1 MREYANLPLSRRADN
16 GGVHVNSGIPNRA
29 AFLVAQA
36 VGVQKM
42 EQIYYRTLTQHLSP
56 DATFLD
62 AARATVRSATDLY
75 GAADAETV
83 RNALVQVGLELGG
96 SSAPPPPASTGPR
109 QGPVTPPASQALPA
123 GCVNLVNNGGF
134 ESEVGWT
141 QVSTNRSVIIDPER
155 PYTGARSAWLGGTDQ
170 EPVQYVYQDLNLPAN
185 ATSIQ
190 LSYFRQIHEETTGS
204 VGGSASNAKF
214 SVLLATTGGEVIGAV
229 EQLSSS
235 GGNDTWSEARG
246 DLAQLAGK
254 TVRLVFGSENP
265 RNNVS
270 SFFVD
275 DVAVVACTTGAGP
288 AAPPTTSQDLVYI
301 QGRIVGAD
309 TGRGVS
315 GAQIFVLQPNIS
327 ASQAAADDNIT
338 SSEVLTLGVTDAD
351 GVYQTEA
358 AIPRGQT
365 YSVIIIARGFRPVV
379 ADGGMPV
386 PPAAPNPFPVNATLR
401 AAR

>member
-1 MREYANLPLSRRADN
+1 
-16 GGVHVNSGIPNRA
+16 
-29 AFLVAQA
+29 
-36 VGVQKM
+36 M
-42 EQIYYRTLTQHLSP
+42 EQIYYRTLTQHLGP

-75 GAADAETV
+75 GAADAEAV
-83 RNALVQVGLELGG
+83 RNALGQVGLELGG

-109 QGPVTPPASQALPA
+109 QGRRRRRPPRRCRPAASI
-123 GCVNLVNNGGF
+123 
-134 ESEVGWT
+134 W
-141 QVSTNRSVIIDPER
+141 STMAASR
-155 PYTGARSAWLGGTDQ
+155 ARSAGRRSRPIAASSSIPNGPTPRAQRLLGGTDK
-170 EPVQYVYQDLNLPAN
+170 EPVQYIYQDLNLLAN

-190 LSYFRQIHEETTGS
+190 LSYLRQIHEETTGS
-204 VGGSASNAKF
+204 VGGSASNARF
-214 SVLLATTGGEVIGAV
+214 SVLLATTGGEVIGAA
-229 EQLSSS
+229 EQLAERRQRYL
-235 GGNDTWSEARG
+235 SEARG
-246 DLAQLAGK
+246 DLAQLAGQ

-275 DVAVVACTTGAGP
+275 DVAVVACTTGARAGGAANRLSGP
-288 AAPPTTSQDLVYI
+288 RLHPGPHRRGRHRPRRVRRADLRAPTDHQ
-301 QGRIVGAD
+301 R
-309 TGRGVS
+309 
-315 GAQIFVLQPNIS
+315 QP
-327 ASQAAADDNIT
+327 AAADDNIT

-386 PPAAPNPFPVNATLR
+386 PPTARILSRSTPRCARR
-401 AAR
+401 ARNCCPALSAQLVTSGPWEIR